1 MAEEDHP
8 SQNEPGT
15 VPLADHIALQRE
27 VENLQAMVQHLL
39 ARDHPNTELST
50 PLQST
55 RAGASVTPHFPSIQ
69 PNISQS
75 IPQPFTGA
83 GATII
88 QNPPPIQN
96 NTGAVPLP
104 VIPNSPRGIDP
115 IINLKIKH
123 LEEALKAMQ
132 GPNAY
137 PSTNFSDLCFFPNQP
152 LPAKFK
158 IPDFT
163 KFNGTTNPMTHLR
176 LYAGALN
183 GLPNGNMLMMQL
195 FQHSLTGPAAQW
207 FARLDLHRI
216 QTWAELSQEFVK
228 QYRHNT
234 DISIDRMHLLRME
247 QEPKETFR
255 VYALRWKNSASQV
268 EPPLLDYEYGHL
280 FVQTLDGVYYEKLCT
295 SIGRSFSEIIQQGEM
310 IEEGIKTGK
319 IIDSYATW

>member
-1 MAEEDHP
+1 MAEENHP
-8 SQNEPGT
+8 SQNEPET

-39 ARDHPNTELST
+39 AWDHPNTGLST

-55 RAGASVTPHFPSIQ
+55 RVGASVASHLPSNQLSIG
-69 PNISQS
+69 QS
-75 IPQPFTGA
+75 IPHPFIGA
-83 GATII
+83 GAAVI
-88 QNPPPIQN
+88 QNPSPIQN
-96 NTGAVPLP
+96 HTGAVPLP
-104 VIPNSPRGIDP
+104 IIPNSPGGIDP

-123 LEEALKAMQ
+123 LEEALKAMKE
-132 GPNAY
+132 PNAY

-176 LYAGALN
+176 LYVGALN

-234 DISIDRMHLLRME
+234 DIGIDRMHLLRIGTRAE
-247 QEPKETFR
+247 R
-255 VYALRWKNSASQV
+255 NISSVCLAL
-268 EPPLLDYEYGHL
+268 
-280 FVQTLDGVYYEKLCT
+280 EKL
-295 SIGRSFSEIIQQGEM
+295 SFPGRAP
-310 IEEGIKTGK
+310 T
-319 IIDSYATW
+319 A